1 MGKSLPLIMA
11 MRTFT
16 EEWSFYFACARR
28 DLPPLQRHSV
38 SFLLFFGYTF
48 IRFESFAINTYE
60 QLCINFANEKL
71 QQFFLKFIFK
81 VICRE

>member
-1 MGKSLPLIMA
+1 MT

-16 EEWSFYFACARR
+16 EEWIFTLPARDVTCPPYNATLVYSFYF
-28 DLPPLQRHSV
+28 L
-38 SFLLFFGYTF
+38 YTF

-81 VICRE
+81 VI